1 MKDRVTKKECC
12 VPPPHLKDAL
22 ALKCWEVM
30 LMPDVRPANPLY
42 SKAIYVNS
50 WYFKLNK
57 NPEYIIDGKTA
68 YIFEKDKVTG
78 KDWTEGSALMD
89 DKTGL
94 GMFDMNRSDGR
105 RLYYS
110 LQKCKIKSVR
120 SKGDNK
126 IIFVEID
133 NSKNEKKGK
142 NCLSTFK

>member
-1 MKDRVTKKECC
+1 MSD
-12 VPPPHLKDAL
+12 PPILFTARGL
-22 ALKCWEVM
+22 M
-30 LMPDVRPANPLY
+30 LMDGVSN
-42 SKAIYVNS
+42 
-50 WYFKLNK
+50 FKLNK

-68 YIFEKDKVTG
+68 YIFEKDRVTE

-94 GMFDMNRSDGR
+94 GMFDMSRSDGR

>member
-1 MKDRVTKKECC
+1 
-12 VPPPHLKDAL
+12 
-22 ALKCWEVM
+22 
-30 LMPDVRPANPLY
+30 MPDVRPANPLY

-68 YIFEKDKVTG
+68 YIFEKDRVTE
-78 KDWTEGSALMD
+78 KDWAEGSALMD

-120 SKGDNK
+120 SKGNNK

-133 NSKNEKKGK
+133 NSKNEKKGE